1 VIKPGFPGM
10 KKMRHFF
17 LLFCSSG
24 DEGERGGENVRV
36 GIVEGE
42 IRRLWVRVAVI
53 VLTARAVCVV
63 VEKEEI
69 GCRESREVGFC
80 WWGKGDPNPGSGI
93 RGSDSF
99 CKNLGYCPN
108 DLTEQLVLVADYQCW
123 VSWRWV
129 RVSGVARWNLQR
141 KTRHSLPSEAENWH
155 TFDVL

>member
-1 VIKPGFPGM
+1 M

-108 DLTEQLVLVADYQCW
+108 DLQAEAGLRRPTSLD
-123 VSWRWV
+123 
-129 RVSGVARWNLQR
+129 SGKGRQNR
-141 KTRHSLPSEAENWH
+141 REGPSRRQSSRYPPR
-155 TFDVL
+155 